1 VQRICLSADD
11 GLQFVGA
18 SGDVRKTQAQAER
31 MGLLD
36 GKVALIT
43 GAGTGIGK
51 GTALRFVEEGA
62 NVVIAARREAPL
74 QETCTLAPDRL
85 SWVRMDLTSHEDRAN
100 ALQAVIARHGRL
112 DVLVSNAG
120 YQLWKDFDDTTD
132 EEIDDLF
139 YTNLSSTTR
148 FIKQALPYLE
158 KSKGNIVIVSSTAA
172 RYTPVPS
179 QRLTVYSAS
188 KAGLNQLARTLAPEL
203 GPKGIRINVVAPGVT
218 RGEYADASLESDPA
232 VRDWILAST
241 SMGRLGEAK
250 DIAPCIVFLA
260 SDMASWVTGQVL
272 DASGG
277 WQVAG
282 G

>member
-1 VQRICLSADD
+1 
-11 GLQFVGA
+11 
-18 SGDVRKTQAQAER
+18 
-31 MGLLD
+31 MGQLE

-51 GTALRFVEEGA
+51 GTALMFAEEGA
-62 NVVIAARREAPL
+62 KVVIAARREGPL
-74 QETCTLAPDRL
+74 QETCALAPEAI
-85 SWVRMDLTSHEDRAN
+85 SHIRMDLTSHEDRAK
-100 ALQAVIARHGRL
+100 ALEAVIDRHGRL

-132 EEIDDLF
+132 EEIDELF

-158 KSKGNIVIVSSTAA
+158 QSRGNIVIISSTAA

-179 QRLTVYSAS
+179 QKLTVYSAS

-203 GPKGIRINVVAPGVT
+203 GSKGIRINVVAPGVT

-241 SMGRLGEAK
+241 SLGRLGEAR
-250 DIAPCIVFLA
+250 DIARCIVFLA
-260 SDMASWVTGQVL
+260 SDRAAWVTGQVL